1 MTPSPSVS
9 LSRWPWWRRW
19 FGNRSE
25 RAAAKFLARSGLRI
39 LARNVADPQGE
50 LDLIAFDQSTGE
62 LVIVEV
68 RSTASP
74 DLHRPLDSVNF
85 TKQKKLTEA
94 TLRYLPASDC
104 SAASTSGSTSSRSAG
119 RPKRLSRP
127 ATTSAAHSRPSA
139 DINSG
144 IENRL
149 AADERR

>member
-1 MTPSPSVS
+1 MATAPPPSVS

-19 FGNRSE
+19 FGTRSE

-50 LDLIAFDQSTGE
+50 LDLIAFDKSTGE

-85 TKQKKLTEA
+85 AKQKKLTEA
-94 TLRYLPASDC
+94 TLRYLA
-104 SAASTSGSTSSRSAG
+104 R
-119 RPKRLSRP
+119 KRLLGNVNVRFDVLAISWP
-127 ATTSAAHSRPSA
+127 ADATVPTYHHVRGAFEAVGRHQFW
-139 DINSG
+139 N
-144 IENRL
+144 
-149 AADERR
+149 